1 MVTWIKDFFNG
12 LFSPSEEVGLLGY
25 ITDEELEELFAATEE
40 EEWEDPEWDPT
51 EMTEEVYEL

>member
-1 MVTWIKDFFNG
+1 MNWIKDFFNG

-40 EEWEDPEWDPT
+40 EEWEEHDCAE
-51 EMTEEVYEL
+51 